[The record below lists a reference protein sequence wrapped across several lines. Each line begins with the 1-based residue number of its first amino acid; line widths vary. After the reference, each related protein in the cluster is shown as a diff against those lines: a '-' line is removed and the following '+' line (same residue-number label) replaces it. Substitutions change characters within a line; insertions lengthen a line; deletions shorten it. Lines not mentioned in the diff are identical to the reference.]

1 MLVTMYSGRVT
12 PTPPTLS
19 QEQRVQASRLAV
31 ANRRRRAEVKRQI
44 KSGEL
49 SLEELFELADREE
62 CIAQMRAY
70 DLISALPAIGDV
82 KAERIMQ
89 KAQIAKTRRIRG
101 LGPKQRAE
109 LFRALVRGTA
119 AGGADWSRWCGQGD
133 DCPATDGARS
143 AAVAEPELDDAR

>member
-1 MLVTMYSGRVT
+1 MYSVPVT

-44 KSGEL
+44 KSGEI

-89 KAQIAKTRRIRG
+89 KAQIAKSRRIRG

-109 LFRALVRGTA
+109 LFRALVR
-119 AGGADWSRWCGQGD
+119 
-133 DCPATDGARS
+133 
-143 AAVAEPELDDAR
+143 